1 MNTNIQIHSQGGAP
15 NTPLFNPRNQNN
27 STSPG
32 PSQNINHGV
41 HANTGGVGG
50 KGLTG

>member
-1 MNTNIQIHSQGGAP
+1 MNTNIQIHSQSGAP

-32 PSQNINHGV
+32 PSNNANSGV
-41 HANTGGVGG
+41 HANANGVGS
-50 KGLTG
+50 KGLFG